1 MRLLN
6 QKLFRKWIKNNKFGE
21 ASKKSSSI
29 KHAGQRYMCGNN
41 TDSKTLKRRR
51 GRAVLSQ
58 HPPARQRKA
67 LKLEIPATTE
77 WTEREGTCL
86 GRRNCPFSALM
97 HLFTF
102 LYCTLSLLS
111 SFFPFHSS
119 SAVVSSRF
127 LSSSGPVFIPFFS
140 ACPCLGFF
148 RSCVSVSVWS
158 ACDAYERTP
167 ECRGVPNHVL
177 AWPLNKLIF
186 YGCTALPVLLLLKGL
201 HPVPAAFD
209 LVVIRTGSESCA
221 HMCLWEYTVVWSIS
235 NSGLTLFPVQLRRGK
250 RSIGGWKGI
259 QKIGGEGKGGMLM
272 YLRQTNGRDK

>member
-1 MRLLN
+1 MRLLD

-21 ASKKSSSI
+21 ASKKSSI

-51 GRAVLSQ
+51 GRAVVSQ

-111 SFFPFHSS
+111 SLFPL
-119 SAVVSSRF
+119 
-127 LSSSGPVFIPFFS
+127 LSSPF
-140 ACPCLGFF
+140 
-148 RSCVSVSVWS
+148 
-158 ACDAYERTP
+158 T
-167 ECRGVPNHVL
+167 
-177 AWPLNKLIF
+177 
-186 YGCTALPVLLLLKGL
+186 LLLLL
-201 HPVPAAFD
+201 FLPASSLLQVQFLSLSSQRVHVSASSGAVSACEAPEMDMRERRSAEAF
-209 LVVIRTGSESCA
+209 
-221 HMCLWEYTVVWSIS
+221 
-235 NSGLTLFPVQLRRGK
+235 LTM
-250 RSIGGWKGI
+250 S
-259 QKIGGEGKGGMLM
+259 
-272 YLRQTNGRDK
+272 